1 MSLLSIKK
9 LTMTVPV
16 PFGTRQI
23 LRDVSLEVGAGEA
36 VGLVGESGSG
46 KSMTLR
52 SVLGTEPAGSDV
64 GGSLTFEDQD
74 LRAPSSSALRRLRG
88 TRIGVIGQDP
98 SSALNPV
105 HTVELFLTEAL
116 IEVMDEPRA
125 KARETAKNLL
135 TSVGL
140 HDPERVLASYPHELS
155 GGMLQRV
162 CIAAALATEPRLLL
176 ADEPTTALDVTTQS
190 EVMAIV
196 DELRRD
202 EDMAMLFVTHDLE
215 LAAAVCDRIAVMYA
229 GEIVEVA
236 EPDQL
241 RDSPRHPYTRLLLD
255 ARPGIDATATELA
268 VIPGRPAA
276 AYEIEQGC
284 AFAARCPWVE
294 PECKAHDIELEEFG
308 ERAARCRRSEEIKD
322 ELAAPMSE
330 VDHD

>member
-1 MSLLSIKK
+1 MSLLSIKN
-9 LTMTVPV
+9 LRMTVPV

-23 LRDVSLEVGAGEA
+23 LRDVSLEVAAGEA
-36 VGLVGESGSG
+36 VGVVGESGSG

-52 SVLGTEPAGSDV
+52 SVLGTEPSGSDV
-64 GGSLTFEDQD
+64 GGSLTFDDQD
-74 LRAPSSSALRRLRG
+74 LRGPSSSKLRRLRG
-88 TRIGVIGQDP
+88 TEIGVIGQDP

-116 IEVMDEPRA
+116 IHVMGQPRG
-125 KARETAKNLL
+125 KARETAKDLL
-135 TSVGL
+135 DSVGL
-140 HDPERVLASYPHELS
+140 TDPERVLASYPHELS

-162 CIAAALATEPRLLL
+162 CIAAALATRPRLLL

-202 EDMAMLFVTHDLE
+202 DDMAMLFVTHDLE

-255 ARPGIDATATELA
+255 ARPGITSTTTRLA

-276 AYEIEQGC
+276 AWEIHQGC

-294 PECKAHDIELEEFG
+294 PEC
-308 ERAARCRRSEEIKD
+308 RAQHVEVATVGDREARCRRTEEIKD
-322 ELAAPMSE
+322 QLAAPMSK
-330 VDHD
+330 VGHD